1 MTAHLQ
7 QVSMPGNDRP
17 HAPDFDSISVTPS
30 GENCHACDIIGG
42 CLASRM
48 MEFPGQVDLVRN
60 YSRVLGQ
67 GEHIFRESEE
77 ANALYI
83 VRSGSVKSYLV
94 TEDGEEQVLGFYLP
108 GDVLG
113 LDGLGSPACMSSAIT
128 LETTSI
134 CRLLF
139 AQMSEQGR
147 GRVYPNLISDQLAR
161 EHNLILMLARK
172 DADGKLASF
181 LWDLSRR
188 FKRSGYAGNAFKLSM
203 SRQDIG
209 NYLGLVIETVS
220 RTLTRFQESG
230 LLEVS
235 RRTLVIHD
243 LEALKHIA
251 GGQASR

>member
-1 MTAHLQ
+1 
-7 QVSMPGNDRP
+7 
-17 HAPDFDSISVTPS
+17 
-30 GENCHACDIIGG
+30 
-42 CLASRM
+42 M
-48 MEFPGQVDLVRN
+48 MENSGQLGQVRN
-60 YSRVLGQ
+60 NSRVLRPGD
-67 GEHIFRESEE
+67 HLFREGEE
-77 ANALYI
+77 PDALYV
-83 VRSGSVKSYLV
+83 VRSGSVKSYLI

-113 LDGLGSPACMSSAIT
+113 LDGLGNSACISSAVT
-128 LETTSI
+128 LETSSI
-134 CRLLF
+134 CRLPF
-139 AQMSEQGR
+139 AQLSERGC
-147 GRVYPNLISDQLAR
+147 GRVYPKLISDQLAR

-188 FKRSGYAGNAFKLSM
+188 FKQIGYAGSAFKLSM

-230 LLEVS
+230 LLGVS
-235 RRTLVIHD
+235 RRMLEIHD

-251 GGQASR
+251 GGQASH